1 MLNMENNEALEK
13 LRETLKSCIKV
24 RLPKARATMTL
35 EQKEVLAELKK
46 YGLDRTQGSLSQIE
60 RGIRLPSVEML
71 YVLASY
77 LQTSTD
83 YLLGLTDNELSAA
96 DIQEEIA
103 TGRGEGKIDKLMN
116 RLSREQRQQVVNFA
130 EYLLAQSGRAEEI
143 ARNNEAGFEAALN
156 TIQRKYDEDVVDDL
170 LDTLTDNFP
179 DLAKLVGP
187 VTPPKHK
194 RINKS

>member
-116 RLSREQRQQVVNFA
+116 RLSREQRQQVVGFA

>member
-1 MLNMENNEALEK
+1 MLNMENNEALER